1 MTTLDHTKTHVAKDH
16 KHNSPL
22 ISCRFDPSG
31 RYVFFGAQDSK
42 VWRWEWAGDKKIELS
57 GHDSWVRAIAFT
69 PDGATILTGGY
80 DGRLIWW
87 PVGDEQPTPA
97 RTIEAHQGWVRSV
110 AVSPDGTLVASTGN
124 DNLVKLW
131 NASDGT
137 LLHELSGHERYV
149 YNVAFHPDG
158 KDLVS
163 GDLMGNLVHWE
174 VATGKQV
181 RKFEAKSLHK
191 YDTTFKADIGGL
203 RGLTF
208 DQTGKRLAGSGIT
221 NVTNAFAGV
230 GNPAITVFDWES
242 TKETIQHVS
251 KDKLK
256 GAAWNLAL
264 HPDGTV
270 IGISGGGSGGFLLF
284 WKEDQKEE
292 FHKFKLPNT
301 ARDMDLS
308 SDGLHL
314 ATAHYDKRL
323 RICKMADK
331 EQSQ

>member
-1 MTTLDHTKTHVAKDH
+1 MTTLDPTKTHVEKEH

-42 VWRWEWAGDKKIELS
+42 VWRWEWASDQKVEMS
-57 GHDSWVRAIAFT
+57 GHDSWVRAMAFT
-69 PDGATILTGGY
+69 PDGTTILTGGY
-80 DGRLIWW
+80 DGRLVWW
-87 PVGDEQPTPA
+87 PAIDEQPTA
-97 RTIEAHQGWVRSV
+97 VRTIEAHQGWVRSV
-110 AVSPDGTLVASTGN
+110 AVSPDGTLVASAGN

-131 NASDGT
+131 NASDGA
-137 LLHELSGHERYV
+137 LVRELSGHERYV
-149 YNVAFHPDG
+149 YNVAFHPAG

-174 VATGKQV
+174 VATGKEV
-181 RKFEAKSLHK
+181 RKFKAEALHK

-203 RGLTF
+203 RGLAF
-208 DQTGKRLAGSGIT
+208 DQAGKRLAGSGIT

-230 GNPAITVFDWES
+230 GNPMIAEFDWE
-242 TKETIQHVS
+242 TAKETIQHVS
-251 KDKLK
+251 KDKLR
-256 GAAWNLAL
+256 GAAWSLAL

-270 IGISGGGSGGFLLF
+270 IGVSGGGGGGFLLF
-284 WKEDQKEE
+284 WKADQKEE

-301 ARDMDLS
+301 ARDMDLA

-314 ATAHYDKRL
+314 ATAHFDKRL
-323 RICKMADK
+323 RICKMAEKD
-331 EQSQ
+331 QA

>member
-1 MTTLDHTKTHVAKDH
+1 MTTLDPTKTHVEKEH

-42 VWRWEWAGDKKIELS
+42 VWRWEWASDQKVEMS
-57 GHDSWVRAIAFT
+57 GHDSWVRAMAFT

-80 DGRLIWW
+80 DGRLVWW
-87 PVGDEQPTPA
+87 PAIDEQPTA
-97 RTIEAHQGWVRSV
+97 VRTIEAHQGWVRSV
-110 AVSPDGTLVASTGN
+110 TVSPDGTLVASAGN

-131 NASDGT
+131 NASYGA
-137 LLHELSGHERYV
+137 LVRELSGHERYV
-149 YNVAFHPDG
+149 YNVAFHPAG

-174 VATGKQV
+174 IATGKEV
-181 RKFEAKSLHK
+181 RKFKAEALHK

-203 RGLTF
+203 RGLAF
-208 DQTGKRLAGSGIT
+208 DQAGKRLAGSGIT

-230 GNPAITVFDWES
+230 GNPMIAEFDWK
-242 TKETIQHVS
+242 TAKETIQHVS
-251 KDKLK
+251 KDKLR
-256 GAAWNLAL
+256 GAAWSLAL
-264 HPDGTV
+264 HPDGTA
-270 IGISGGGSGGFLLF
+270 IGVSGGGGGGFLLF
-284 WKEDQKEE
+284 WKADQKEG

-301 ARDMDLS
+301 ARDMDLA

-314 ATAHYDKRL
+314 ATAHFDKRL
-323 RICKMADK
+323 RICKMAEKD
-331 EQSQ
+331 QA